1 VNPPRRLV
9 LASTSRYRRELL
21 DRLALEFA
29 VEAPGVDEVEL
40 ESESPAERALRLAIA
55 KAQAVAERDPQAVVI
70 GSDQVASVAEA
81 IFDKPGDAARARA
94 QLARLSGKTVL
105 FQTAVAVVCLDTAVR
120 ATHLDRTQVVFRA
133 LSAAEIE
140 RYVAREQ
147 PVDSAAS
154 FKSERLGI
162 SLLERIDTAD
172 PSALVGLPL
181 IWVAARLRQ
190 LGYAVP

>member
-1 VNPPRRLV
+1 VNSPRRLV

-21 DRLALEFA
+21 TRLALEFD
-29 VEAPGVDEVEL
+29 VQSPGVDEAER
-40 ESESPAERALRLAIA
+40 SHESPAERALRLATA
-55 KAQAVAERDPQAVVI
+55 KAEAVAQHDPQAVVI
-70 GSDQVASVAEA
+70 GSDQVASVGEV
-81 IFDKPGDAARARA
+81 IFDKPGDVAHARA

-105 FQTAVAVVCLDTAVR
+105 FQTAVAVVCLEAAVR
-120 ATHLDRTQVVFRA
+120 ATHLDRTEVVFRA
-133 LSAAEIE
+133 LGAPEIE

-147 PVDSAAS
+147 PVDTAAS

-162 SLLERIDTAD
+162 TLLERIDTGD
-172 PSALVGLPL
+172 PTALVGLPL

>member
-1 VNPPRRLV
+1 VNPPRRLI
-9 LASTSRYRRELL
+9 LASTSRFRRELL
-21 DRLALEFA
+21 DRLAVEFV

-40 ESESPAERALRLAIA
+40 ADESPAERALRLAIA
-55 KAQAVAERDPQAVVI
+55 KAQAVAQRDPQAVVI

-81 IFDKPGDAARARA
+81 IFDKPGDASRARA

-105 FQTAVAVVCLDTAVR
+105 FQTAVAVVCLDTQVC

-162 SLLERIDTAD
+162 SLLERMDTAD
-172 PSALVGLPL
+172 PTALVGLPL
-181 IWVAARLRQ
+181 IWVAARLRH

>member
-1 VNPPRRLV
+1 MNPPRRLI
-9 LASTSRYRRELL
+9 LASTSPYRRELL

-29 VEAPGVDEVEL
+29 VEAPGVDEAEL

-105 FQTAVAVVCLDTAVR
+105 FQTAVAVVCLDIAVR

-154 FKSERLGI
+154 FKSERLGV